1 MATLLIFDTT
11 GAACSAAVWS
21 AGTVAA
27 ARHQA
32 MTRGQS
38 ETLLPMI
45 GTTLDAAG
53 LSYDRLDAIAVTTG
67 PGTFTGIRIG
77 LSAARGLALALEI
90 PAFGLSSF
98 EALAVRAQ
106 AGCVLAIN
114 TRRHDYYCQTFDP
127 GRFVGRDPAILPA
140 TVLLE
145 RVAKLNTGLVTDD
158 PDLAKE
164 VGDAAVAAEPPDA
177 AQFAGLAA
185 TRFAERS
192 DGAPYPPLRPY
203 YMRAPL
209 ARLPEKRA

>member
-11 GAACSAAVWS
+11 GAACSVAVWS
-21 AGTVAA
+21 ASTVAA
-27 ARHQA
+27 ARHEA

-45 GTTLDAAG
+45 GATLDAAG
-53 LSYDRLDAIAVTTG
+53 LSYGRVDAIAVTTG
-67 PGTFTGIRIG
+67 PGTFTGVRIG

-106 AGCVLAIN
+106 AGCVVANN

-127 GRFVGRDPAILPA
+127 GRSASRDPTILPA

-145 RVAKLNTGLVTDD
+145 RVARFNTSLVTDD
-158 PDLAKE
+158 PDLAKA
-164 VGDAAVAAEPPDA
+164 VGTPVAAAEPPDA
-177 AQFAGLAA
+177 AQFAVLAA
-185 TRFAERS
+185 ARFAERS
-192 DGAPYPPLRPY
+192 DGEPYSLPRPY
-203 YMRAPL
+203 YMRAPQ